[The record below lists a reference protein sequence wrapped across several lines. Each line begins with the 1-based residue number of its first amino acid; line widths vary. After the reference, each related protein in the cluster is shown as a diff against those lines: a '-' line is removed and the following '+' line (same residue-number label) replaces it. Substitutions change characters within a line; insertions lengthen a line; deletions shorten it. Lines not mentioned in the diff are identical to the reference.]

1 MDPVLK
7 LTRKCRPSLN
17 DCGVKPLTREMH
29 EHLIS
34 SYLVW
39 PVIAAFGNVGGN
51 IMILGAIFASFIVLG
66 FLFYNMLVAMVQM
79 SHDDKKRLHISQ
91 TILCLTFLVLAVRVA
106 WVLS

>member
-17 DCGVKPLTREMH
+17 DCGVKPLSRQMH
-29 EHLIS
+29 EYLIS

-39 PVIAAFGNVGGN
+39 PVIVAIGNVGGN
-51 IMILGAIFASFIVLG
+51 MMILGAVFASFIVMG
-66 FLFYNMLVAMVQM
+66 FMFYNMLVAMVQM
-79 SHDDKKRLHISQ
+79 SHDEKKGLQISQ
-91 TILCLTFLVLAVRVA
+91 TIFCLTFLVLAVRVA